1 MDTTS
6 EAISALS
13 TRELPIQATVRKRD
27 GRVTAFDPERIAL
40 AIEMAFRA
48 ELGCPFPDPLRT
60 VVAAQVEGIA
70 GRVVETMR
78 PRWAAGEQ
86 PGVEAIQDEVERQ
99 LMAAGAYAVAR
110 RYILYREARA
120 RRREEAALHVVDG
133 DGQEVLLNRAVLRAW
148 IDDACAEVEGRVSAK
163 AIADDVLASVHNGM
177 LLTDVER
184 AIALAAR
191 GRIEQDP
198 AYSRVAARALL
209 RGLYG
214 EALGRRVAIDEA
226 AAFYPAAFVGFVRE
240 GVERELLAPDLL
252 AFDLARLGA
261 ALDPARDLRFQ
272 YLGLQTLHDR
282 YLIHD
287 RGRRIELPQMFWMRV
302 AMGLALNEEDREGR
316 AIAFYDLM
324 STFHA
329 CPSTPTLF
337 NSGTRH
343 PQLSSCFLTT
353 LPDDL
358 DGIFSAVRDN
368 ALLSKWSGGIGND
381 WTRVR
386 ALGSRIKGTN
396 GASQGVVPFLKVAND
411 AAVAVNQGGK
421 RKGAVCAYLEAWH
434 LDVEEFL
441 DLRKNTGDDR
451 RRTHD
456 MNTALWVPDLFMQR
470 VRDDGAWTLFSPSAV
485 PDLHDLYGRAFAERY
500 GTYEAAFA
508 RGEIEQAR
516 QVPAADLWRKM
527 LTSLFETGHPWLTF
541 KDPSNVRS
549 PQDHAGVIHNANL
562 CTEIVLNSNA
572 EEVAVCNLGSVNLA
586 AHVTENGLDR
596 ERLRQTVR
604 TAMRMLDNVIDLNYY
619 PIPQARTSNQRH
631 RPVGLGLMGFQD
643 ALWRLGLSYAS
654 REAVAFADASMETIA
669 YEAILASTELAA
681 ERGAYPS
688 FPGSKWDRG
697 LLPIDTVPLLAEER
711 GEPIEVDLGATLDW
725 EPVREAVRRHGMRH
739 SNCLAIAPTAT
750 IANIQGVGQSIEPQ
764 YTNLFVKSNL
774 SGEFTVVNEVL
785 VRDLAARGLWDEAM
799 RDELKYNDGSVQ
811 AIERVPDDLKA
822 RYPTAF
828 EIVPSWLIACAA
840 RRQKWIDMS
849 QSLNL
854 YLAEPSGKKLSETY
868 QLAWRSGLKTTYYLR
883 TRAATQAEKST
894 LDVNR
899 WGVQPR
905 WMKARSASSVIEVE
919 REEEDG
925 PPVACEACQ

>member
-1 MDTTS
+1 MGTTFLVGPPDVGDGDFDT
-6 EAISALS
+6 
-13 TRELPIQATVRKRD
+13 ATVRKRD
-27 GRVTAFDPERIAL
+27 GREAAFDPTRIAL

-48 ELGCPFPDPLRT
+48 ELGCPFPDPLRA
-60 VVAAQVEGIA
+60 VVASRVKLIA
-70 GRVVETMR
+70 GRVVETLQ
-78 PRWAAGEQ
+78 PRLSAGAQ
-86 PGVEAIQDEVERQ
+86 PGVEEIQDEVERQ
-99 LMAAGAYAVAR
+99 LMADGAYAVAR

-120 RRREEAALHVVDG
+120 RRREDEALRVVDG
-133 DGQEVLLNRAVLRAW
+133 DGQELLLDRAVLRAW
-148 IDDACAEVEGRVSAK
+148 VDDACAEVEGRVSAK
-163 AIADDVLASVHNGM
+163 SVVDDVLASVHHGM
-177 LLTDVER
+177 AITDIER

-198 AYSRVAARALL
+198 AYSRVARRALL
-209 RGLYG
+209 RSLYG
-214 EALGRRVAIDEA
+214 EVLRRRVTIDEA
-226 AAFYPAAFVGFVRE
+226 AALYPVAFVAYVRE
-240 GVERELLAPDLL
+240 GVERELLTPELL
-252 AFDLARLGA
+252 DFDLGRLGV

-272 YLGLQTLHDR
+272 YLGLQTLYDR
-282 YLIHD
+282 YLIHH
-287 RGRRIELPQMFWMRV
+287 RGRRIELPQVFWMRV
-302 AMGLALNEEDREGR
+302 AMGLALNEEEREAR
-316 AIAFYDLM
+316 AIEFYELM

-337 NSGTRH
+337 NCGTRH

-353 LPDDL
+353 VPDDL

-381 WTRVR
+381 WTQVR

-396 GASQGVVPFLKVAND
+396 GSSQGVVPFLKVAND

-470 VRDDGAWTLFSPSAV
+470 VRDDGTWTLFSPSAV
-485 PDLHDLYGRAFAERY
+485 PDLHDLYGRAFSERY
-500 GTYEAAFA
+500 AACEAAFA

-516 QVPAADLWRKM
+516 QVRAADLWRKM

-541 KDPSNVRS
+541 KDPANVRS

-562 CTEIVLNSNA
+562 CTEIVLNTSA
-572 EEVAVCNLGSVNLA
+572 EEAAVCNLGSVNLA
-586 AHVTENGLDR
+586 AHVAADGIDR
-596 ERLRQTVR
+596 GRLRQTVR

-619 PIPQARTSNQRH
+619 PIPQARTSNLRH

-643 ALWRLGLSYAS
+643 ALWRLGASYAS
-654 REAVAFADASMETIA
+654 EEAVAFADASMEAIA
-669 YEAILASTELAA
+669 REAILASTELAA
-681 ERGAYPS
+681 ERGSYASYA
-688 FPGSKWDRG
+688 GSKWDRG

-711 GEPIEVDLGATLDW
+711 GELIGVDLSATLDW
-725 EPVREAVRRHGMRH
+725 EPVREAVRRHGMRN

-750 IANIQGVGQSIEPQ
+750 IANIQGVGQSIEPR

-774 SGEFTVVNEVL
+774 SGEFTVVNEAL
-785 VRDLAARGLWDEAM
+785 VQDLAARGLWDEAM
-799 RDELKYNDGSVQ
+799 RDELKYQDGSVQ
-811 AIERVPDDLKA
+811 AIERVPADLKA

-828 EIVPSWLIACAA
+828 EIDLSWLIACAA

-854 YLAEPSGKKLSETY
+854 YLAEPSGKKLSEAY
-868 QLAWRSGLKTTYYLR
+868 HLAWRSGLKTTYYLR
-883 TRAATQAEKST
+883 TRAATQSEQST

-899 WGVQPR
+899 WGIQPR
-905 WMKARSASSVIEVE
+905 WMRARSASSTVAVE
-919 REEEDG
+919 REDEDE
-925 PPVACEACQ
+925 PSVACEACQ